1 MNRKLKPVAIALT
14 LIVWAP
20 ALVADTLVLTSGR
33 RVQGELIG
41 VRGREIEF
49 EERDGGRRRVLRI
62 PRADIV
68 RIEFEPEGPPFGGGF
83 GRDDRRDDRDRR
95 DDVIAGIPRGMR
107 ERNVNVT
114 AREAW
119 TDTGIEIRAG
129 QQIYFSASGETRWGP
144 NRRDGAAGERNSPV
158 NRGRPLPERP
168 AAALIGRIGDGNDIF
183 FIGDDPG
190 PFRARSSGR
199 LHLGINDDVL
209 TDNTGSLR
217 VTVSY

>member
-1 MNRKLKPVAIALT
+1 MKPLLGVVVVSLLASATT
-14 LIVWAP
+14 LI
-20 ALVADTLVLTSGR
+20 ADTLVLTSGR

-41 VRGREIEF
+41 VSGREIEF
-49 EERDGGRRRVLRI
+49 EERDGGRRRALRV

-68 RIEFEPEGPPFGGGF
+68 RIEFGPGEQSSF
-83 GRDDRRDDRDRR
+83 GRDNGGRDDQR
-95 DDVIAGIPRGMR
+95 DDAGPGIPRGMR
-107 ERNVNVT
+107 ERQVNVT

-119 TDTGIEIRAG
+119 TDTGIEVRAG
-129 QQIYFSASGETRWGP
+129 QAIYFASSGETRWGP

-158 NRGRPLPERP
+158 NPGRPLPDRP
-168 AAALIGRIGDGNDIF
+168 AAALIGRIGNGNDVF
-183 FIGDDPG
+183 FIGADAS

-199 LHLGINDDVL
+199 LFLGVNDDVL